1 MKKTEIALVV
11 ENQLDP
17 AKVAGFQSCGNAFAD
32 SEITADS
39 SIYNHVRLLG
49 DNPSFEDWETGRVEW
64 SKGYSASKGYKLDDD
79 ATVKAWSRFASR
91 IEKNFGMTKPKKTDN
106 KDSVKK
112 AESREKAKET
122 LDSLKEKSFEE
133 LNEEITALLAKPS
146 LDNVKKTQPLL
157 KAIEEKRKDLAKDNM
172 EAIKQYQKEITALI
186 KKCIDEKQL
195 QAIYAI
201 LNDMDYQVATI

>member
-64 SKGYSASKGYKLDDD
+64 SKGYSASKGYKIDDD

-91 IEKNFGMTKPKKTDN
+91 IEKNFGMTKPKKAT
-106 KDSVKK
+106 KEAEEK
-112 AESREKAKET
+112 ATQREKAKET
-122 LDSLKEKSFEE
+122 LDNLKEKSFEE
-133 LNEEITALLAKPS
+133 LNDEITALLAKPS
-146 LDNVKKTQPLL
+146 LDSVKKTQPLL

-172 EAIKQYQKEITALI
+172 ETIKHYQKEITALI

-201 LNDMDYQVATI
+201 LNDYDYEVAGI